1 MSSGDGI
8 AELRAAEKAAALLR
22 GLVAQRDA
30 AQSIQTQAAE
40 RVQQARAKLTDEQA
54 ELGKLE
60 GMSFARVLSAVKG
73 NRADD
78 LQKEQA
84 DVQAAEY
91 HVAEAEERFRTADAE
106 LEAIRDRIA
115 ELGDVAAQEQ
125 RAVELREQ
133 ALLAAGGDVA
143 ERLSVLARTT
153 GAAEARQQQLQEATE
168 AAERAADRL
177 QAAAELLGSAS
188 SWAAWDT
195 FGGGGLIT
203 DSIKYDRM
211 DRAAELM
218 RAADAALAHLSREL
232 ADVGVA
238 GAGGIEVTELNRTF
252 DVWFDN
258 MFSDWSV
265 RNRISE
271 ASDRVQQMIAWIL
284 QLQDQL
290 HVKTRQVSAELAA
303 AEQERAGLRSF

>member
-1 MSSGDGI
+1 VTSGDGI

-22 GLVAQRDA
+22 GLVAQRDT

-54 ELGKLE
+54 DLGKLE
-60 GMSFARVLSAVKG
+60 SMSMARILSAVKG
-73 NRADD
+73 NREAD
-78 LQKEQA
+78 LQQEQA

-91 HVAEAEERFRTADAE
+91 SVAEAEERFRTADAE

-115 ELGDVAAQEQ
+115 ELGDVAAQGR

-133 ALLAAGGDVA
+133 ALLASGGEVA

-153 GAAEARQQQLQEATE
+153 GEAEARHQQLTE
-168 AAERAADRL
+168 ASHAAEVADQRL
-177 QAAAELLGSAS
+177 RAAAELLGSAS
-188 SWAAWDT
+188 SWAIWDT

-211 DRAAELM
+211 DRAAGLM

-265 RNRISE
+265 RNRIAE
-271 ASDRVQQMIAWIL
+271 ASDRVQQMIGWIGTL
-284 QLQDQL
+284 QSQLQE
-290 HVKTRQVSAELAA
+290 KTRQVSAELAS